1 MIDFLGF
8 RSSTMAAAAVL
19 CTARE
24 IADFST
30 TVELYPAIFPEMA
43 SHEVLSESMG
53 SYFLSFLFFQ

>member
-1 MIDFLGF
+1 
-8 RSSTMAAAAVL
+8 MAAAAVL